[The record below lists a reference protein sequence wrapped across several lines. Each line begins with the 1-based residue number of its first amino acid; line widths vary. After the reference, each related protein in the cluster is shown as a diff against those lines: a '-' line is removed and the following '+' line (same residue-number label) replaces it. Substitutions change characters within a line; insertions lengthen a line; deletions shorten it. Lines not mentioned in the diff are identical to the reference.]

1 MIKSCLVTL
10 AILSLFLLS
19 GPRDAGAQAPAAG
32 GYTVGVVNVMQA
44 IADSKQG
51 KAANSKLQTKYDALK
66 KDLEKK
72 SSDLEKKNEDL
83 RRQASTLTQDA
94 LDKRNQDLMKE
105 VEDFKVQAQKST
117 DEMQKAYQDAMAP
130 IGQKAETI
138 IASIAREKGF
148 SLVLESGSGGVLF
161 VEPQYEITAE
171 VTKRLDSGK

>member
-1 MIKSCLVTL
+1 MTKLCLIAAAVS
-10 AILSLFLLS
+10 AFILY
-19 GPRDAGAQAPAAG
+19 AGLNSAFAQAPAA

-51 KAANSKLQTKYDALK
+51 KAANSKLQSKYDSLK
-66 KDLEKK
+66 KDLEKR

-83 RRQASTLTQDA
+83 RRQAPTLTQDA

-105 VEDFKVQAQKST
+105 VEEFKAQAQKST
-117 DEMQKAYQDAMAP
+117 DEMQKAYQDSMAP

-138 IASIAREKGF
+138 IAAIARERGF
-148 SLVLESGSGGVLF
+148 ALVLESGAGGVLF

>member
-1 MIKSCLVTL
+1 MLRIKACLVVSTIIGLL
-10 AILSLFLLS
+10 ALFSQS
-19 GPRDAGAQAPAAG
+19 GAYAQTATA
-32 GYTVGVVNVMQA
+32 YTVGVVNIMQS
-44 IADSKQG
+44 IAESKQG
-51 KAANSKLQTKYDALK
+51 KAANSKLQTKYDSLK

-105 VEDFKVQAQKST
+105 VEAFKSQAQKST

-130 IGQKAETI
+130 IAQKAEKI
-138 IASIAREKGF
+138 IAAIARERGYT
-148 SLVLESGSGGVLF
+148 LVLEGGSGGVLF